1 MTLSPGTKFGPYVVE
16 APAGVG
22 GMGEVYKAKDTRL
35 DRTVAIKIL
44 STHVA
49 ANADVKLR
57 FEREAKAISSLNHPN
72 ICTLYDIG
80 QENGIDYLVMEYLDG
95 ETLSARLAKGA
106 LPLPELLLITSQI
119 ADALDKA
126 HRKGLIHRDLKPG
139 NIMLTKTG
147 AKLMDFGLA
156 KIQHDSNLVAG
167 MSGITRTSMPLT
179 GEGTIVGTLQ
189 YMSPEQL
196 EGKEADIRS
205 DIFAFGAIMYEMAVG
220 KRAFEGTSQASII
233 AAILKENPRPIS
245 EIQPMSPPM
254 LDRVIRQC
262 LEKDPDHRWQSAGDL
277 KRALQWITEGGSQVG
292 IPIPVSV
299 RRKSRER
306 FLWIATAVFAIAA
319 IALAVIHFTEKKQE
333 PKIARFS
340 IVPSKEL
347 NAVTWPRLSPDGTLL
362 AFQARDSSGQRG
374 IWVRPLNSLDAR
386 LLVTVAS
393 TENNR
398 PFWSPDSKQLAFFD
412 GKQLKKISLV
422 GGTPQIICE
431 TEFGADGS
439 WGSQGII
446 LFDGRNGDSILQV
459 PASGGTP
466 TAATGINREEKE
478 TAAAWPWFL
487 PDGIHFLYVG
497 YIRAGEEYVLRIGSI
512 NSFESVKLMEIPSRV
527 EYSNGYILY
536 AKSNTLLAHPFDPD
550 KLKIIGEP
558 APIASGVQNFLP
570 RALFSAADDG
580 TLIYQRGGNAL
591 DTKMLWV
598 NRKGDS
604 LGVEGTEAE
613 YESFSF
619 SRDGSQLAY
628 DIALQDGIGVDS
640 WIRDIKRQVSSR
652 LTFGPKY
659 NVWPLFTPDGNKI
672 IFSKASTDNNA
683 FSIMIRNANGT
694 GSEEELLPAE
704 GLGYGATDISPDG
717 KNVLIT
723 SFRPDSVD
731 LWLLSLVDK
740 KTTVLLATPHDEYKA
755 MFSPNGKYY
764 LYASDETG
772 SSEIFIREFGEQGGK
787 WQLTTSGSRGAQWSP
802 DGKEII
808 YATPPPE
815 YGFWSVPVSY
825 TNGFELGI
833 PTKLFTRRFY
843 YNGNTTLTPFRF
855 SPDGQRLLVHVDVQ
869 TEQNYEFVLVQNWPE
884 ELKK

>member
-1 MTLSPGTKFGPYVVE
+1 MSLTPGTKLGPYTIE
-16 APAGVG
+16 SPAGVG

-49 ANADVKLR
+49 ANAEVKQR

-80 QENGIDYLVMEYLDG
+80 NENGVDYLVMEYLDG

-156 KIQHDSNLVAG
+156 KIQMNSGVVTG
-167 MSGITRTSMPLT
+167 MSDITRTSTPLT

-196 EGKEADIRS
+196 EGKEADVRS
-205 DIFAFGAIMYEMAVG
+205 DIFAFGAILYEMAVG

-233 AAILKENPRPIS
+233 ASILKENPRPIS
-245 EIQPMSPPM
+245 DIQPMSPPM

-277 KRALQWITEGGSQVG
+277 KRALQWITDGGSQVG
-292 IPIPVSV
+292 IPIPVSQ

-306 FLWIATAVFAIAA
+306 FAWIAAALFAIGAA
-319 IALAVIHFTEKKQE
+319 AFAFLYLTREIPQKSV
-333 PKIARFS
+333 ARFS
-340 IVPSKEL
+340 ILPAAKL
-347 NAVTWPRLSPDGTLL
+347 TAVTWPRLSPDGTLL
-362 AFQARDSSGQRG
+362 AFQATDSFSQRG
-374 IWVRPLNSLDAR
+374 IWVRPINSLDAR
-386 LLVTVAS
+386 LLVNLS
-393 TENNR
+393 PGENNR
-398 PFWSPDSKQLAFFD
+398 HFWSPDSKQLAYFD

-431 TEFGADGS
+431 TNFGADGT
-439 WGSQGII
+439 WGSAGVI
-446 LFDGRNGDSILQV
+446 LFDGRNGDSIQQV

-466 TAATGINREEKE
+466 SAATGIDRSKKE
-478 TAAAWPWFL
+478 TATAWPWFL

-497 YIRAGEEYVLRIGSI
+497 YIDGGQKYMLRVGSI
-512 NSFESVKLMEIPSRV
+512 KSLENVELIEVPSRV

-536 AKSNTLLAHPFDPD
+536 AKNNTLLAQPFDAD
-550 KLKIIGEP
+550 KLKVTGEP
-558 APIASGVQNFLP
+558 APVATGVRNFVP
-570 RALFSAADDG
+570 RALFSVADDG
-580 TLIYQRGGNAL
+580 TLIYQRGGTNL
-591 DTKMLWV
+591 SKNLIWV

-604 LGVEGTEAE
+604 VGVEGAPDK
-613 YESFSF
+613 YESFTL
-619 SRDGSQLAY
+619 SRDGSRLAY
-628 DIALQDGIGVDS
+628 DIEMDDGATVDS
-640 WIRDIKRQVSSR
+640 WVRDIKRQVTSR

-659 NVWPLFTPDGNKI
+659 NVWPLFTPDG
-672 IFSKASTDNNA
+672 SKVIYSK
-683 FSIMIRNANGT
+683 SIDGVNFGIMMRNTNGT
-694 GSEEELLPAE
+694 GAEETFVRLDSSAI
-704 GLGYGATDISPDG
+704 GATDISPDG
-717 KNVLIT
+717 RFALVT
-723 SFRPDSVD
+723 SFQTGKVD
-731 LWLLSLVDK
+731 INLLSFADK
-740 KTTVLLATPHDEYKA
+740 KLTPLLNSPADELNA
-755 MFSPNGKYY
+755 MFAPNGKFYSY
-764 LYASDETG
+764 GSNETG
-772 SSEIFIREFGEQGGK
+772 DYQMFVREFGEQGGK
-787 WQLTTSGSRGAQWSP
+787 WQVTTSGTRGAQWSP

-808 YATPPPE
+808 YVTPAPE
-815 YGFWSVPVSY
+815 NGFWSVPVSY
-825 TNGFELGI
+825 TNGFELGM
-833 PTKLFTRRFY
+833 PVKLFERPYFFNAT
-843 YNGNTTLTPFRF
+843 TTLMPFRI
-855 SPDGQRLLVHVDVQ
+855 SPDGQRLLIHVRA
-869 TEQNYEFVLVQNWPE
+869 ESEGNAEFILVQNWPE